1 MKRHEQWSDDRAKKP
16 SSRSKE
22 NSSAGERNPI
32 SYGSGPTSGPARF
45 VLLCIVL
52 IFFGTVSVFIFGVN
66 QHNEKI
72 KNDLKTADKAFAA
85 ADYKNAEADYL
96 VVLKNYPLTN
106 PPENRTGKKHNTF
119 QDESHAYA
127 VEKLALSQIGQQKYD
142 EAQKNLDTALDL
154 HLQFID
160 NSPRQR
166 RRRRDDESRSTLRV
180 SRPDQE
186 AIHIL
191 RILNNESQLL
201 YLENK
206 REEVPKLLDKN
217 WTIVFAKEPIQKIQD
232 RVCSKLLQ
240 AQLSSLEK
248 RQLNA
253 QAEPLRKQIDEI
265 NQCSAAEKASK
276 TIALLKAQLPPDN
289 AQLAN
294 CDFGVFSLQ

>member
-1 MKRHEQWSDDRAKKP
+1 
-16 SSRSKE
+16 
-22 NSSAGERNPI
+22 
-32 SYGSGPTSGPARF
+32 
-45 VLLCIVL
+45 
-52 IFFGTVSVFIFGVN
+52 VN

-166 RRRRDDESRSTLRV
+166 RRRRDDESRSTRRV

-253 QAEPLRKQIDEI
+253 QAEPLRKQIAEI
-265 NQCSAAEKASK
+265 NQCSAVEKASK